1 MSVLDLTENFEK
13 GTLKIALAE
22 LPEKMLQSAYEELD
36 QQAELMKG
44 IWKVIAPVDTG
55 SYRDSIR
62 KERGGVGKNWRE
74 VRVRA
79 GGYVTN
85 PKTHRFVDY
94 AIILENKYHCGEI
107 AWQQVCG
114 NIEWLIRRAVV
125 LEVTK

>member
-1 MSVLDLTENFEK
+1 MSTLDLTENFEN

-22 LPEKMLQSAYEELD
+22 LPEKMLDAAYEELD

-44 IWKVIAPVDTG
+44 IWQVIAPVETG
-55 SYRDSIR
+55 SYRDSVR
-62 KERGGVGKNWRE
+62 KERGGIGKTWRV

-85 PKTHRFVDY
+85 PKTRRLVDY
-94 AIILENKYHCGEI
+94 AIILENKYHCGER

-114 NIEWLIRRAVV
+114 NIEALMRRAVV
-125 LEVTK
+125 MAVT

>member
-1 MSVLDLTENFEK
+1 MSTLDLTEDFEK

-22 LPEKMLQSAYEELD
+22 LPEKMLDAAYEELD

-44 IWKVIAPVDTG
+44 FWQVWAPVDTG
-55 SYRDSIR
+55 SYRDSVR
-62 KERGGVGKNWRE
+62 KERGGIGKNWRV

-85 PKTHRFVDY
+85 PKTGRLVDY
-94 AIILENKYHCGEI
+94 AVFLEHKYHCGER

-114 NIEWLIRRAVV
+114 NIELLMRRRVVSAV
-125 LEVTK
+125 T

>member
-1 MSVLDLTENFEK
+1 MSTIDLTEDFEK

-22 LPEKMLQSAYEELD
+22 LPEKMLDAAYEELD

-44 IWKVIAPVDTG
+44 IWQVIAPVDTG
-55 SYRDSIR
+55 SYRDSVR
-62 KERGGVGKNWRE
+62 KERGGIGKGWRV

-85 PKTHRFVDY
+85 PRTGRLVDY
-94 AIILENKYHCGEI
+94 AVYLERKYHCGER

-114 NIEWLIRRAVV
+114 NIEALIRRAVV
-125 LEVTK
+125 MAVT

>member
-1 MSVLDLTENFEK
+1 MSTIDLTEDFEK

-22 LPEKMLQSAYEELD
+22 LPEKMLDAAYKELD

-44 IWKVIAPVDTG
+44 IWQVLAPVDTG
-55 SYRDSIR
+55 SYRDSVR
-62 KERGGVGKNWRE
+62 KERGGIGKGWRV

-85 PKTHRFVDY
+85 PKTGRLVDY
-94 AIILENKYHCGEI
+94 AVILEQRYHCGER

-114 NIEWLIRRAVV
+114 NIEALIRRAVV
-125 LEVTK
+125 TEVT